1 MVAFSAG
8 HRDTA
13 PRASG
18 ADRGIYPGSV
28 SNASAG
34 PGDRLVR
41 VGALLFALG
50 TVATLATVTPMLI
63 GAHAL
68 PTAVYLLS
76 ALMPVGFAIAAA
88 GLVRSIRS
96 RRRPVPKLL

>member
-1 MVAFSAG
+1 M
-8 HRDTA
+8 
-13 PRASG
+13 
-18 ADRGIYPGSV
+18 

-41 VGALLFALG
+41 IGVLLFALG

-76 ALMPVGFAIAAA
+76 ALMPLGFAVAAA
-88 GLVRSIRS
+88 GLLRSIRS
-96 RRRPVPKLL
+96 RRRPVPRTL